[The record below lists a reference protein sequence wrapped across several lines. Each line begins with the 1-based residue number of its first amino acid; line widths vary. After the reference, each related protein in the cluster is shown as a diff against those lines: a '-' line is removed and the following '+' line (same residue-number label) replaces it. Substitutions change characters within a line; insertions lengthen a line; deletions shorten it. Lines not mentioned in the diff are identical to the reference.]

1 MQPPLPQCLLGSA
14 CSSFYTLPFSC
25 HSILFLHVPSE
36 QEETCS
42 PWLLGLLCVRGELR
56 TVDSNREARGSLAGN
71 CFLCQSCSASICLTG
86 RDWEDWTLVCF
97 LPLEEKYLAEC
108 DLSLSF
114 FCIFPCWATFTVTA
128 EPLCCSGLGGWAGV
142 LDGCVPL
149 LGSGIQQ
156 EALECWSTAVRKGST
171 INC

>member
-71 CFLCQSCSASICLTG
+71 CFLCQSCSASICLASQGGTEKIG
-86 RDWEDWTLVCF
+86 LWFAFSPLKKNTWLNVTF
-97 LPLEEKYLAEC
+97 LFPFFAFFLAER
-108 DLSLSF
+108 LSQLLQSH
-114 FCIFPCWATFTVTA
+114 CVVQDWVVGLVSWMDVSPCWVQGYSRK
-128 EPLCCSGLGGWAGV
+128 PLNA
-142 LDGCVPL
+142 
-149 LGSGIQQ
+149 
-156 EALECWSTAVRKGST
+156 EALQ
-171 INC
+171 